1 MKPIFCT
8 DITTNKYNQE
18 INGKEFIIANADEEL
33 RQEVDKR
40 ASELEATIQ
49 NAKLPSI
56 VVTLRSIAG
65 FLALFMAFSVFK
77 IISEGSLSAIFAGS
91 NLTATVTC
99 LGAAAVWA
107 YLTHIGKERE
117 KSLND
122 NPEIKG
128 KSQRLENGINTLF
141 TAMGVPENA
150 ASADLLMFQYKVKD
164 GEICPV
170 SLPLM
175 PEAYINL
182 DCKVYDGGDS
192 LCIADVENV
201 FSFKKEDIKGI
212 RYIEKKICIA
222 SWNKAAAPTAPQ
234 FAEYSLSI
242 GRMGAIAM
250 PGYYVVD
257 LVHNGEDMVIY
268 FPPYELSVFEK
279 IINNKENFISSEGD
293 TECGDSESDSLETT
307 SQVDITDTEAS
318 AEIESSEDESTE
330 DDSIESEDCDTE
342 SDEQKITEDMLPTDE
357 EDCDLEEENLE

>member
-8 DITTNKYNQE
+8 DITTNRNNQE
-18 INGKEFIIANADEEL
+18 INGKEFIIANANEEL
-33 RQEVDKR
+33 RQEVDER
-40 ASELEATIQ
+40 ARELETTIQ
-49 NAKLPSI
+49 NAKTPSI
-56 VVTLRSIAG
+56 MVTLRSIAG
-65 FLALFMAFSVFK
+65 FLSLFMAFSVFK
-77 IISEGSLSAIFAGS
+77 VITTDGFTAIFADG
-91 NLTATVTC
+91 NLTATIVC

-107 YLTHIGKERE
+107 YLTHLGKERE
-117 KSLND
+117 KALNE
-122 NPEIKG
+122 NAEIKG

-141 TAMGVPENA
+141 TAMGVPEDAANA
-150 ASADLLMFQYKVKD
+150 DVLMFQYRVKN

-170 SLPLM
+170 SLPMM

-192 LCIADVENV
+192 LCIADVENI
-201 FSFKKEDIKGI
+201 FAFKKEDIKGI
-212 RYIEKKICIA
+212 RYVEKKICIA

-242 GRMGAIAM
+242 GKMGAIAM

-279 IINNKENFISSEGD
+279 IINNKENCISSEGD
-293 TECGDSESDSLETT
+293 TECEDSEPDFSEIK
-307 SQVDITDTEAS
+307 SQVDITDTEVS
-318 AEIESSEDESTE
+318 AEIESSEDEATE
-330 DDSIESEDCDTE
+330 DDSIESEDCETE
-342 SDEQKITEDMLPTDE
+342 FDEQKITEDMSSTDE